1 MQVLDSIPWNLKGRG
16 NNQCTPIEC
25 DACGEKF
32 LFGLSDGVIS
42 DGDLAND
49 TVPVKCPTCKKV
61 EEISPSALVSHN
73 GQVK

>member
-1 MQVLDSIPWNLKGRG
+1 MKVLDAIPHQLKGRG
-16 NNQCTPIEC
+16 HNECTPIQC
-25 DACGEKF
+25 DCGALF
-32 LFGLSDGVIS
+32 LFGLSDGTIS

-61 EEISPSALVSHN
+61 EDIPSAALVSHP